1 MKGKITFVGA
11 GPGAPDLITLRGA
24 SVLSEADT
32 VIYAGSLVN
41 EKLLESAPRAKLRNS
56 AALTLPEVIEI
67 MERDFGAGKNVVR
80 LHTGDPSMY
89 GAVAEQFRELEKR
102 GIPYEVVPGVSSVF
116 AAAAALKIELTV
128 PGVSQSVILTRDAGR
143 TPVPDAEALEKLA
156 AHGTTLCIFLSV
168 GDMHALC
175 RKLLDAGRSP
185 QTPAAVVYRA
195 SWENQTV
202 VRGTVS
208 DIARRVEE
216 AGIKRQA
223 LIVIGDVL
231 GRDGEL
237 SRLYDAEFHTGF
249 RHAGFQGKIALFALT
264 RRAVL
269 KAAEIASGL
278 ENAVVYLPEEFAG
291 DVSALRARKFTGGGF
306 QTALNDAWNRYDAF
320 IFVMAA
326 GIVVRLIGKLCRNK
340 SGDPA
345 VVVCDEA
352 GNYTVSLLSG
362 HVGGGNALARDVAG
376 ITGGKPVVTTASDV
390 ENLPAFDEF
399 AKLHHYAIL
408 TPETLTAVAA
418 SVVNGGEISLE
429 MPEELFRACFSG
441 IPNFSLRKNRTD
453 GIVEVHA
460 SGGSLKMRK
469 LSFVL
474 GIGCRKNVPA
484 ERIAEAVEAILKK
497 YRFRREEIAVLAT
510 AELKKEEPGL
520 LEFAK
525 SIGKQIRF
533 YSAGEL
539 NAVDVPHPSEAA
551 RKRLGI
557 RSVSEAAALL
567 AAGKNG
573 RLYVGKQADAD
584 VTVAIAGGLPDE

>member
-1 MKGKITFVGA
+1 MNGKIVFVGA

-24 SVLSEADT
+24 SALSEADT

-56 AALTLPEVIEI
+56 ASLTLPEVIGI
-67 MERDFGAGKNVVR
+67 MERDFSAGKKIVR

-128 PGVSQSVILTRDAGR
+128 PGVSQSVILTRDSGR
-143 TPVPDAEALEKLA
+143 TPIPDAEAMEKLA

-168 GDMHALC
+168 GDMPKLC

-195 SWENQTV
+195 SWENQTI
-202 VRGTVS
+202 VRGTIE
-208 DIARRVEE
+208 DISRRVEE
-216 AGIKRQA
+216 AGIKRQS
-223 LIVIGDVL
+223 LIVIGEVL
-231 GRDGEL
+231 RRDGKL

-249 RHAGFQGKIALFALT
+249 RHAGFQGRIALFALT

-278 ENAVVYLPEEFAG
+278 EDSVVYAPEGLAES
-291 DVSALRARKFTGGGF
+291 VSALRARKFTDGSF
-306 QTALNDAWNRYDAF
+306 PATLNEVWNRYDAF
-320 IFVMAA
+320 IFVMAV
-326 GIVVRLIGKLCRNK
+326 GIVVRLIGKLCRDKN
-340 SGDPA
+340 SDPA
-345 VVVCDEA
+345 AVVCDEA
-352 GNYTVSLLSG
+352 GSYAVSLLSG
-362 HVGGGNALARDVAG
+362 HVGGGNTLARDVAG
-376 ITGGKPVVTTASDV
+376 ITGGKPVITTASDV

-399 AKLHHYAIL
+399 AKLNHYAIL
-408 TPETLTAVAA
+408 TPETLTPVAA
-418 SVVNGGEISLE
+418 SVVNGDKISLE
-429 MPEELFRACFSG
+429 MPEELFRSSFSG
-441 IPNFSLRKNRTD
+441 VPNFHFRKNRTD
-453 GIVEVHA
+453 GMLEIHA
-460 SGGSLKMRK
+460 SGRILRMRK
-469 LSFVL
+469 LSFAI

-484 ERIAEAVEAILKK
+484 ERIAQAVENVMKK
-497 YRFRREEIAVLAT
+497 HRFQWEEISVLAT

-525 SIGKQIRF
+525 NVGKQIRF
-533 YSAGEL
+533 FSADEL
-539 NAVDVPHPSEAA
+539 NTVEVPHPSEAA

-567 AAGKNG
+567 AAGKNAE
-573 RLYVGKQADAD
+573 LHVGKQADTD
-584 VTVAIAGGLPDE
+584 VTVAIAGGLHDE